1 MKKHTFL
8 RSQKTPPATAAK
20 TTTAATTMPTTAPV
34 ASLFDPP
41 SAAFR
46 FASAASELAA
56 FEAERAAEADASTVT
71 TAVECDVNV
80 AGLAEEVVSGRV
92 GTGQPCLLGMS

>member
-80 AGLAEEVVSGRV
+80 AGLAEEVVYGRV